1 MKFHL
6 AQINPT
12 VGDIEHNVS
21 KIVNIIKKNQNN
33 VDIIV
38 FPEMAMIG
46 YPPQD
51 LLLIPDFLKSVSEG
65 LLKISESIIECTV
78 IVGTI
83 RTQKNSLYN
92 SAAIIGPDKKIYFR
106 DKYLLPTYD
115 VFDEKRYFKSS
126 ESVNPFIMIKDQQS
140 ISLGVQIC
148 EDLWDDEY
156 NMDVTKELV
165 EGGASIIINI
175 SASPF
180 SLNRIED
187 RIKIAKLKVKKY
199 NIPLLYCNLVGAQ
212 DELVFDG
219 QSFAINSSGEVHAIA
234 NSFVEDDLIFNLN
247 KTSGSILINKMS
259 ENRQLYMALTLG
271 LKDYFYKSGFKKAII
286 GISGGIDSALT
297 TCIAVNALGKENVI
311 GVAMPSVF
319 SSNHSVSDARILASN
334 LKINFKVIPIQDINK
349 IFLDE
354 LSVVFDETEPGLA
367 EENLQARIRGSI
379 LMSIA
384 NKKNALV
391 LSTSNKTELALGYCT
406 LYGDMCGSLA
416 VINDLN
422 KSQVYSLSNWINS
435 NSNYEIIP
443 SGTLTKPPSAELRHN
458 QTDPFD
464 YEVVSPLVDSI
475 IDESIYFDK
484 SIKSSYDPSLVSDMI
499 LMVKNSEYKRKQA
512 APGIRISKKAFG
524 IGRRFPIVNRYNKCQ
539 R

>member
-1 MKFHL
+1 
-6 AQINPT
+6 
-12 VGDIEHNVS
+12 
-21 KIVNIIKKNQNN
+21 
-33 VDIIV
+33 
-38 FPEMAMIG
+38 
-46 YPPQD
+46 
-51 LLLIPDFLKSVSEG
+51 
-65 LLKISESIIECTV
+65 
-78 IVGTI
+78 
-83 RTQKNSLYN
+83 
-92 SAAIIGPDKKIYFR
+92 
-106 DKYLLPTYD
+106 
-115 VFDEKRYFKSS
+115 
-126 ESVNPFIMIKDQQS
+126 MIKDQQS

-165 EGGASIIINI
+165 ERGASIIVNI

-180 SLNRIED
+180 CLNRIED

-219 QSFAINSSGEVHAIA
+219 QSFAINSSGEVHAIT
-234 NSFVEDDLIFNLN
+234 NSFVEDDLIFNFN
-247 KTSGSILINKMS
+247 KSSGSILINKMS

-271 LKDYFYKSGFKKAII
+271 IKDYFYKSDFKKAII

-334 LKINFKVIPIQDINK
+334 LKINFKVIPIRDINK

-422 KSQVYSLSNWINS
+422 KSQVYSLSKWINN

-464 YEVVSPLVDSI
+464 YEVVSPFS
-475 IDESIYFDK
+475 
-484 SIKSSYDPSLVSDMI
+484 
-499 LMVKNSEYKRKQA
+499 
-512 APGIRISKKAFG
+512 
-524 IGRRFPIVNRYNKCQ
+524 
-539 R
+539 